1 MSDKRTE
8 AHEELRR
15 RGMTDD
21 VPTEPCLVTAL
32 FWLIGLASILAAVAG
47 VVLS

>member
-15 RGMTDD
+15 RGYTDD
-21 VPTEPCLVTAL
+21 VAVEPCLVTAL
-32 FWLIGLASILAAVAG
+32 FWLLGLASLLAALAG
-47 VVLS
+47 VA